1 MNIGLPQKIIPN
13 FAAQKNQ
20 SNMWLNNILETIGDT
35 PLIKLNKITKDLP
48 CTVLAKVEYFNP
60 GNSIKDRMALKML
73 EVAEQ
78 EGKIKPGGT
87 IIEGTSGNTGMGLA
101 LAACVKGY
109 KCIFTTTD
117 KQSKEK
123 ADILKAVGAEVIVCP
138 TNVEPEDPRSYYSVS
153 KRLATEVPNSWYVNQ
168 YDNLA
173 NRLAHYEQTGPEIW
187 EQTEGKVTHLV
198 VATGTGGTIV
208 GTGKYLKEKNPD
220 IKVWAID
227 SYGSLLKKYFETG
240 ELDQKEVYPYISE
253 GFGEDFVPENY
264 DMQYIDEFTKVTDK
278 DGAVMARRIAKEEGM
293 FCGYSAGSCLQG
305 LMQLKSQ
312 LKEGDVVV
320 CIFHDH
326 GSRYVGKVYNDQ
338 WMMERGFLEVKT
350 FKDLVSGRGAQRL
363 IAVSPDQTVMEA
375 IDLMKKYD
383 IENIPVF
390 KGEENVG
397 AISAHGLFD
406 KILSN
411 ADVKSEKIETVM
423 EKAYPSVEFETP
435 VERLSVFITKENGA
449 VLSKDESGSHHIVT
463 RHDIIQSLS
472 K

>member
-1 MNIGLPQKIIPN
+1 
-13 FAAQKNQ
+13 
-20 SNMWLNNILETIGDT
+20 MWYKNILETIGNT
-35 PLIKLNKITKDLP
+35 PMIQLNKITKDLP

-101 LAACVKGY
+101 IAACIKGY

-123 ADILKAVGAEVIVCP
+123 ADILKALGAEVIVCP
-138 TNVEPEDPRSYYSVS
+138 TNVEPTDPRSYYSVS
-153 KRLATEVPNSWYVNQ
+153 KRLSEEVPNSWYVNQ

-240 ELDQKEVYPYISE
+240 ELDDSEVYPYISE

-264 DMQYIDEFTKVTDK
+264 DMQYIDQFEKVTDK
-278 DGAVMARRIAKEEGM
+278 DGAVMARRIAKEEGI
-293 FCGYSAGSCLQG
+293 FIGYSAGSCLQG
-305 LMQLKSQ
+305 VMQLKNQ

-338 WMMERGFLEVKT
+338 WMMERGFLDVKT
-350 FKDLVSGRGAQRL
+350 FKDLVSGRGTTKL
-363 IAVSPDQTVMEA
+363 VTVKPDQTVAEA

-383 IENIPVF
+383 IENLPVLNGDGIIGSLSEGGLFKQILNNPEIKDQSIESVMENAYPIVPFDIPVE
-390 KGEENVG
+390 KLS
-397 AISAHGLFD
+397 ALIS
-406 KILSN
+406 KN
-411 ADVKSEKIETVM
+411 
-423 EKAYPSVEFETP
+423 
-435 VERLSVFITKENGA
+435 NGA
-449 VLSKDESGSHHIVT
+449 VLSQDEMGDYHIVT
-463 RHDIIQSLS
+463 KYDIIQSLA